1 MARTVGELP
10 GMADGRSDRGGA
22 WWGHAAGVGRAGV
35 PGTGARRAGSANGQW
50 GGRRREAGPGPRR
63 GGMRWSDA
71 PGWGTGK
78 PGGTPHPLG
87 PVAGPRPR
95 QGAPRVC
102 PAREAAGSAEPTPA
116 RTHSPRACSVQPWE
130 LPAESLAARPPP
142 GPLWA
147 PLPVHGVLS
156 WGRPSA
162 RVGARRPPV
171 AVSCP
176 WPLPRFCSDPSAAG
190 ADRPRGWERGCGC
203 HPPLPEARSE
213 AGRPEAWRCGRL
225 RGGLTPSALSERT
238 DPAPGADWVK
248 GGV

>member
-63 GGMRWSDA
+63 GGMRRSDA
-71 PGWGTGK
+71 RAGEPGS
-78 PGGTPHPLG
+78 PGEPPPNPLG
-87 PVAGPRPR
+87 PVSGPRPR
-95 QGAPRVC
+95 QGAPRVS
-102 PAREAAGSAEPTPA
+102 PAEEAAGSAEPTPA

-130 LPAESLAARPPP
+130 LPAESRAARPPP

-147 PLPVHGVLS
+147 PLPVHRVLS

-162 RVGARRPPV
+162 RVGGAAPACRRLVPLAPASLLLRSQRCWRRPP
-171 AVSCP
+171 
-176 WPLPRFCSDPSAAG
+176 PRLGTGVWMSSPA
-190 ADRPRGWERGCGC
+190 PRGQVLGR
-203 HPPLPEARSE
+203 EARGL
-213 AGRPEAWRCGRL
+213 AVRPLAWWTHSLCTL
-225 RGGLTPSALSERT
+225 
-238 DPAPGADWVK
+238 
-248 GGV
+248 